1 MSAFPP
7 KQWEIRFLQDMET
20 LVCEPTSEN
29 GIYMESYVAVRPAG
43 GAEGNFRFALAG
55 TEKLKLSFPISK
67 VLPGPEFDDM
77 RAELELW
84 PGQQIKL
91 EKNSV
96 ATVWWDLEDLINSQD
111 IAIVDGKGVDKSEE
125 FLAAVGHGKKK
136 FKADICRLYNTPP
149 RPIRSAKHLGDVP
162 CGTSAISSWQAER
175 YARRST
181 AGWTTHSEKIV
192 NCIVFC

>member
-1 MSAFPP
+1 MTAFPP

-29 GIYMESYVAVRPAG
+29 GIFMESYVAVRPAG

-67 VLPGPEFDDM
+67 VLPGPEFDNM

-96 ATVWWDLEDLINSQD
+96 ATVWWDLEDLVNSQD

-125 FLAAVGHGKKK
+125 FLTAVGHDKSLVQQA
-136 FKADICRLYNTPP
+136 ADRRGLCMRWL
-149 RPIRSAKHLGDVP
+149 LGTRA
-162 CGTSAISSWQAER
+162 GSSQVVLIAQVFNILP
-175 YARRST
+175 YST
-181 AGWTTHSEKIV
+181 HKL
-192 NCIVFC
+192 